1 MYENIDFCKHMKAE
15 IYAHRWKQWYAPV
28 PLSIIH
34 CVWVSDPLLTLAL
47 TCTNVMFAT
56 FPSHCCSNLT
66 NFHNIRVFSLS
77 IFEYYIMC
85 QYYCSAVI
93 KGWDWTLDKA
103 RVYSVRQSVGRG
115 MEKGGGRGGNCFEL
129 VCIIH
134 AD

>member
-1 MYENIDFCKHMKAE
+1 MHTDGNGG
-15 IYAHRWKQWYAPV
+15 YAPV

-66 NFHNIRVFSLS
+66 NFHNIRVFLLS

-85 QYYCSAVI
+85 QYY
-93 KGWDWTLDKA
+93 
-103 RVYSVRQSVGRG
+103 
-115 MEKGGGRGGNCFEL
+115 
-129 VCIIH
+129 
-134 AD
+134 